1 MKSHTTIT
9 RHQED
14 KQSKATSSLFPI
26 KMIAKQEWTKNNAQE
41 NIKQLRNPT
50 MGVTINKDMTY
61 CSECTTR
68 MLHLPK
74 PVKLSISLSL
84 KGSIGPGV

>member
-1 MKSHTTIT
+1 
-9 RHQED
+9 
-14 KQSKATSSLFPI
+14 
-26 KMIAKQEWTKNNAQE
+26 MIAKQEWTKNNAQE

-50 MGVTINKDMTY
+50 MVVTINKDMTY

-74 PVKLSISLSL
+74 PVKLSSSLSL